1 MTKRR
6 FLFVMHY
13 PGHLRYFD
21 SVIRML
27 SARGHHVDLVFDN
40 PDKQA
45 EVPGAGR
52 HGGSVEVL
60 GRMPGRGDVWAT
72 VAGAIRG
79 TMDYARYLHPNFADA
94 SICATACAPPCRRS
108 SGLGR
113 RTTSSIVF
121 VHRLTG
127 VLATC
132 ERAIPS
138 SRIVEDLIRS
148 RRPDA
153 VLVTPLVTDRS
164 PQVDVIK
171 SAQARHSRPLRRQLG
186 SPHDQGTHSRSSR
199 SRVGVERAAE
209 GGSWPITVPILMPL
223 W

>member
-1 MTKRR
+1 
-6 FLFVMHY
+6 
-13 PGHLRYFD
+13 
-21 SVIRML
+21 ML

-45 EVPGAGR
+45 EGTEALADME
-52 HGGSVEVL
+52 GSVEVL

-79 TMDYARYLHPNFADA
+79 TMDYARYLHPNFADTPYLRDRMRA
-94 SICATACAPPCRRS
+94 ALPPIFGS
-108 SGLGR
+108 LGR

-127 VLATC
+127 VLAC

-171 SAQARHSRPLRRQLG
+171 SAQALGIPRPLRRQLG

-209 GGSWPITVPILMPL
+209 GGSAGLSRYQS
-223 W
+223 